1 MLHLPRQAIAEALS
15 KLENLESGSLLQKN
29 MVFMDYLQNGIPV
42 KFFENGTE
50 RSSIV
55 HLLDYNDPSK
65 NNFVVANQ
73 WTFIEHSEKRP
84 DIILFINGLPLVV
97 IELKSPSREET
108 DASAAYR
115 QLA

>member
-1 MLHLPRQAIAEALS
+1 MSEKYSESNYENAVLEIFRSSLGYNYIYGPDFERDYHKPFHETALRDALLCINAHMPRQAVAEALS

-55 HLLDYNDPSK
+55 PS
-65 NNFVVANQ
+65 
-73 WTFIEHSEKRP
+73 T
-84 DIILFINGLPLVV
+84 GL
-97 IELKSPSREET
+97 
-108 DASAAYR
+108 
-115 QLA
+115 Q